1 MEAKDM
7 AKKSVRARLP
17 VKNKDTPAVSKNQ
30 KTQEQLKQSQ
40 SLPVVGIGAS
50 AGGLESFKR
59 LAENAPDVIFRVDRN
74 LRFIFVNKKISD
86 LTGIP
91 MEQFY
96 GKTLLELGLPKDV
109 CIYLGQKTQE
119 VFDHHTLSEFEFT
132 FNGPRGLRWFH
143 ARIVPEFDIHGEV
156 ETVLGIAHDVTNL
169 KQAEHAYREEYA
181 LRKSIE
187 ESLMVGIAAVDR
199 EGRQTYV
206 NPSFCK
212 MVGWSKEEL
221 LGAKPP
227 FVYWPS
233 EETKSIQESFK
244 AILSSEESSG
254 TLELRFQRKNG
265 KRFDALVLY
274 SPLKDGQGNVIGW
287 IGSIGDITEHKKKD
301 EEIQKLNREL
311 EQRVIERTAELQRV
325 NQELRTKLV
334 ELEQTQEKLRESEER
349 FRTAIRNSS
358 ITVFQQDRDLRFT
371 WVYNPFPNLNPEDF
385 IGKTDFELASHQE
398 ASQLT
403 KIKRQVLKSA
413 EGVRWETQTTINGEV
428 HYFDLTIEPLRD
440 LDGNITGVTCV
451 SVDITDRKKMEDQ
464 LMKAQDTAIKERW
477 RLETILHT
485 IPSGVVIIEK
495 PDGRITYM
503 NRRGL
508 ELYGRKPAEGLTME
522 DHSLELKLFKP
533 DGEPF
538 PSKRLPTSRAMIKGE
553 VVRNVEV
560 MIEHPSGQR
569 ITVLANA
576 SPLRNDAAEIIGSVG
591 SFIDITEYKQ
601 AEEQI
606 KRLNE
611 DLKRQTA
618 ELKMANKELEA
629 FTYSVSHDLKAPLFV
644 AGGFCRRLSERYGEK
659 LDDKGSHYLQRIQEA
674 CQHMNL
680 LIEDLL
686 NLSKATTSEIKF
698 KSIDLSELVKSLA
711 AQLKETQPRRNVKFV
726 IEEGLTAK
734 GDSRLLKIALENLL
748 GNAWKYTVKCEQA
761 KIEFRSIKT
770 TGNERIYSVRDNGCG
785 FDMSMA
791 DKLFKPFQRLHSD
804 EEFSGTGVGLATA
817 HRIITRH
824 GGRIWAESELGK
836 GTTFFFTLP
845 S

>member
-1 MEAKDM
+1 M
-7 AKKSVRARLP
+7 AKKSVRAKLP
-17 VKNKDTPAVSKNQ
+17 IGNKEKFSVKKNPKQ
-30 KTQEQLKQSQ
+30 EEQLERNQ
-40 SLPVVGIGAS
+40 SLPIVGMEAS
-50 AGGLESFKR
+50 AGRPEDFKT

-109 CIYLGQKTQE
+109 CTYLRQKAQE
-119 VFDHHTLSEFEFT
+119 VFDLQTLSEFEFT
-132 FNGPRGLRWFH
+132 FDGTEGLRWFH
-143 ARIVPEFDIHGEV
+143 ARAVPEFDIHGEV
-156 ETVLGIAHDVTNL
+156 ETVLGIAHDITDL

-199 EGRQTYV
+199 EGRQSYV
-206 NPSFCK
+206 NPSFCR

-227 FVYWPS
+227 FVYWAP

-244 AILSSEESSG
+244 AILNREESSG
-254 TLELRFQRKNG
+254 TLELRFQRKSG
-265 KRFDALVLY
+265 ERFDAFVLF
-274 SPLKDGQGNVIGW
+274 SPLKDSQGNVIGW

-311 EQRVIERTAELQRV
+311 EQRVIERTAELQTV
-325 NQELRTKLV
+325 NQELRTKFV
-334 ELEQTQEKLRESEER
+334 ELEQIQKKLRESEER

-358 ITVFQQDRDLRFT
+358 ITVFQQDRELRFT

-385 IGKTDFELASHQE
+385 IGKTDFELVSPQE

-403 KIKRQVLKSA
+403 KIKRQVLKSG
-413 EGVRWETQTTINGEV
+413 EGVRRETQTNINGEV
-428 HYFDLTIEPLRD
+428 HCFDLTIEPLRD

-477 RLETILHT
+477 HLETILDT

-503 NRRGL
+503 NQHGL
-508 ELYGRKPAEGLTME
+508 ELYGRKPAEGLTIKN
-522 DHSLELKLFKP
+522 HSLELKLFKP
-533 DGEPF
+533 DGELF

-553 VVRNVEV
+553 VVRDVEV
-560 MIEHPSGQR
+560 LIEHPNGQR

-576 SPLRNDAAEIIGSVG
+576 SPLRNEAGEIIGSVG
-591 SFIDITEYKQ
+591 SFYDITEYRQ
-601 AEEQI
+601 AADQI
-606 KRLNE
+606 KKLNE
-611 DLKRQTA
+611 DLRRRTA
-618 ELKMANKELEA
+618 ELEMANKGLEA
-629 FTYSVSHDLKAPLFV
+629 FTYSVSHDLKAPLIV
-644 AGGFCRRLSERYGEK
+644 AGGFCRRISERYGEK
-659 LDDKGSHYLQRIQEA
+659 LDDKGNHYLQRIQEA

-686 NLSKATTSEIKF
+686 SLSKATTGQMKF

-711 AQLKETQPRRNVKFV
+711 AQLKETQPQRNVTFA

-748 GNAWKYTVKCEQA
+748 GNAWKYTIKCKEVV
-761 KIEFRSIKT
+761 IEFGWAKT
-770 TGNERIYSVRDNGCG
+770 SGDERAYFVRDNGCG

-804 EEFSGTGVGLATA
+804 EEFSGTGIGLATA

-836 GTTFFFTLP
+836 GTTFFFTL
-845 S
+845 SS